1 MFVWPQV
8 SWEKLRRR
16 WNLQLKV
23 MLIMEILDV
32 ARHSQGSSHMLCWWQ
47 PITPSF
53 FLKTVS
59 PPSPPQNPSTFPSSL
74 PGNKQIPVIS
84 SLQLVYIIN
93 F

>member
-23 MLIMEILDV
+23 MLTMEILDV
-32 ARHSQGSSHMLCWWQ
+32 ARHSYRSSHILCWWR
-47 PITPSF
+47 PITSPF

-59 PPSPPQNPSTFPSSL
+59 PPPPQNSPTFPSSL
-74 PGNKQIPVIS
+74 QDDKQIPVIS
-84 SLQLVYIIN
+84 SLQSVYIIN
-93 F
+93 L